1 MSSINRSRP
10 SCFISLIRFNLADWK
25 IKFIIKKNSKVEK
38 YISEIQLIR
47 RICNLENFLER
58 GCRLPRVGPVEP
70 ADRALKEIQLYSG
83 STVVAKNCGYNAGSF
98 LRLSGLLISKINQIS
113 EAFHLKQQDFS
124 QPTLGPYL
132 FIRPRL
138 IWQVAYLASELS
150 DRLLARR
157 K

>member
-1 MSSINRSRP
+1 M
-10 SCFISLIRFNLADWK
+10 
-25 IKFIIKKNSKVEK
+25 EK
-38 YISEIQLIR
+38 YISELIR

-70 ADRALKEIQLYSG
+70 ADRALKEILYSG

-124 QPTLGPYL
+124 RPTLGPYL